1 MDVSL
6 TMWTLTIL
14 GLSALIAVDFFIG
27 RKPHDVSIKEAGIWT
42 VVWIV
47 LAALFGLGLLV
58 FGESQASGEFFA
70 GFITEKS
77 LSVDNLFVFV
87 LIMAK
92 FAVPSHLQ
100 QRVLLIGVLIAL
112 VLRAIFIAAGAAI
125 IASFSWV
132 FYIFGA
138 FLIYTAWKLIQEARS
153 DEEEEEF
160 EENRLLK
167 SIEKRFGVADKY
179 HGTKLFIRNNGKR
192 VMTPLMVV
200 MLAIGTTD
208 VLFALD
214 SIPAIFGL
222 TQDPYIVFTA
232 NAFALMGL
240 RQLYF
245 LIGGLL
251 RKLVH
256 LSYGLSVIL
265 GFIGVKLVLHALHES
280 GVHVPEISIPFS
292 LAFICGVLIV
302 TTITS
307 LIASKRKAERKRPRP
322 TRSPGRTASRPGSGR
337 TQGVSRTG
345 TERLPDGDRSV
356 RFSVRDGDPAPRT
369 HPRGPT
375 RRKCC
380 RRTAAKGAAAYES
393 PDGTRAGNETGERE
407 HATSALPPA
416 LAPLRQMRPLVTQR
430 RVLAMP
436 RVDPGLVRKQAE
448 ELRLD
453 VVDQA
458 REGLG
463 ILVRVAHPAGEEAVA
478 RENVRVAVRV
488 VVDQGDRAGGVPHEM
503 TGGQFDAAH
512 PDRVPVL
519 DGHVR
524 RDGDA
529 LGVVPAGVGAGTGRA
544 DDVVQR
550 LPVIAVAVGGD
561 DGRDGV
567 VADQPQQR
575 LGLIGRVDQQL
586 LVGGP
591 TAQQIGVVVHRADRD
606 LGDHQVWEFVHIRS
620 AADLHHSAVCHGVSL

>member
-1 MDVSL
+1 MDVSFNVWL
-6 TMWTLTIL
+6 LTIL

-27 RKPHDVSIKEAGIWT
+27 RKPHDVSIKEAGIWS
-42 VVWIV
+42 VIWIA
-47 LAALFGLGLLV
+47 LAIFFGLGLLFV
-58 FGESQASGEFFA
+58 GETQASGEFFA

-138 FLIYTAWKLIQEARS
+138 FLIYTAWKLIQEARA
-153 DEEEEEF
+153 DEEEDEF

-167 SIEKRFGVADKY
+167 SIEKKFGVADRY

-192 VMTPLMVV
+192 VLTPLMVV

-251 RKLVH
+251 KKLVH

-292 LAFICGVLIV
+292 LAVICGVLVI

-307 LIASKRKAERKRPRP
+307 LIASK
-322 TRSPGRTASRPGSGR
+322 
-337 TQGVSRTG
+337 
-345 TERLPDGDRSV
+345 
-356 RFSVRDGDPAPRT
+356 
-369 HPRGPT
+369 
-375 RRKCC
+375 
-380 RRTAAKGAAAYES
+380 
-393 PDGTRAGNETGERE
+393 
-407 HATSALPPA
+407 
-416 LAPLRQMRPLVTQR
+416 
-430 RVLAMP
+430 
-436 RVDPGLVRKQAE
+436 KQAE
-448 ELRLD
+448 
-453 VVDQA
+453 
-458 REGLG
+458 RE
-463 ILVRVAHPAGEEAVA
+463 AAEA
-478 RENVRVAVRV
+478 AVS
-488 VVDQGDRAGGVPHEM
+488 G
-503 TGGQFDAAH
+503 AA
-512 PDRVPVL
+512 D
-519 DGHVR
+519 
-524 RDGDA
+524 
-529 LGVVPAGVGAGTGRA
+529 
-544 DDVVQR
+544 
-550 LPVIAVAVGGD
+550 
-561 DGRDGV
+561 
-567 VADQPQQR
+567 
-575 LGLIGRVDQQL
+575 
-586 LVGGP
+586 GGP
-591 TAQQIGVVVHRADRD
+591 EGGAKKDSVEA
-606 LGDHQVWEFVHIRS
+606 
-620 AADLHHSAVCHGVSL
+620 